1 MKKIAKK
8 SVDSMG
14 KQNSSVLKPVILL
27 PFLVIAFVTG
37 SEIFNV
43 KEV

>member
-1 MKKIAKK
+1 
-8 SVDSMG
+8 MG

-27 PFLVIAFVTG
+27 LFLVIAFVTG
-37 SEIFNV
+37 SEIFNL